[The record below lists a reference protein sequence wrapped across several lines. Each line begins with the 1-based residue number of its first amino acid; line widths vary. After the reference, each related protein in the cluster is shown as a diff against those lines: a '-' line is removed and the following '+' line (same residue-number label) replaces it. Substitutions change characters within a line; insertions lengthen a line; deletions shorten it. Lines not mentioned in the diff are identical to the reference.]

1 MSLFLKEP
9 PNSIVGA
16 DQNKTV
22 QNHVDAFA
30 VGPSFMSLHV
40 RVHLRLYNPGTKECL
55 IKSYKYIRDLLLL
68 TIPVLL
74 M

>member
-30 VGPSFMSLHV
+30 VGPSFMSFTRSGFTLDCIT
-40 RVHLRLYNPGTKECL
+40 LAQ
-55 IKSYKYIRDLLLL
+55 KS
-68 TIPVLL
+68 V
-74 M
+74 